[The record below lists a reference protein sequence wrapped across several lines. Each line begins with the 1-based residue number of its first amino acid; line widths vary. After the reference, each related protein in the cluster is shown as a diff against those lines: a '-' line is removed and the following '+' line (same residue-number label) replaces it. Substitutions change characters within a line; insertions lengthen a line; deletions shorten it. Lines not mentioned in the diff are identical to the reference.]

1 MKKVQMTEDFIKE
14 YLKLLNSVSTSNK
27 VNPTKPKRYFRN
39 RIKCKK
45 CGDIIE
51 SKTRHDFVQCSC
63 KSCFVDGGHDYRR
76 IGGNLKDIEDLG
88 EWVENVV

>member
-1 MKKVQMTEDFIKE
+1 MVDKLITELSAAILEIDKDI
-14 YLKLLNSVSTSNK
+14 NTDK

-76 IGGNLKDIEDLG
+76 IGGDLTDIEDLG
-88 EWVENVV
+88 EWVNALPIR